1 MKRQKF
7 LARFSRQTLTV
18 KLVVTVSAVV
28 CLIVTIGVLVLMDVS
43 YRGIAQTSITTAL
56 YHAQFLKNKLI
67 ENMLDAKFDPKAFK
81 VTLNHEAQRLGLK
94 EVNVFNAEGETRFSS
109 IPANINKK
117 IDLTADQEVR
127 VAPDRGLIHFSDM
140 SRKGQLRIVHPIRG
154 QALCM
159 TCHENAQ
166 NGMLGGIELFVPLKP
181 IYERFTVSRFILIF
195 SALAIIILSAVLI
208 RWMVHKIVKKPIERL
223 IEDMEKAKK
232 GHLDVKTVIK
242 RDPDLRRLSNS
253 FNTMIRGIRM
263 SQRKIA
269 EQHQRELAQS
279 NRLASLGQFISNIS
293 HEIKNPLAAIGT
305 TLHALRGESPF
316 NDKQGILG
324 ELTAQVERI
333 EQTVHNLLRYARQ
346 SPPRFKRCLVSGR
359 LYHAYY
365 LAEHHLKS
373 RKIQTHFSID
383 KPEQA
388 VNADEGQME
397 QVFLNLFLNA
407 ANAMPAG
414 GGMSVRVRSVSG
426 NEADHSSAGRSPGV
440 LIEIEDTGAGIP
452 SDILPRIFEPFFTT
466 REGGTGL
473 GLSVSKGI
481 IAAHNGTIHAASTA
495 GVGTTL
501 TIFLPAEGNAGISGS
516 DGKMPLTLAERL

>member
-18 KLVVTVSAVV
+18 KLVITVSTVV

-43 YRGIAQTSITTAL
+43 YRGIAQTSVTTAL

-67 ENMLDAKFDPKAFK
+67 ENMLDSTFNKEAFRE
-81 VTLNHEAQRLGLK
+81 TLDFETRRLGLK
-94 EVNVFNAEGETRFSS
+94 EVNVFNTEGVTRFSS
-109 IPANINKK
+109 IPENINKR
-117 IDLTADQEVR
+117 IDLTADQEDR
-127 VAPDRGLIHFSDM
+127 LTPDKGMIHFSDM
-140 SRKGQLRIVHPIRG
+140 SREGQLRIVHPIRG
-154 QALCM
+154 HALCM
-159 TCHENAQ
+159 SCHENAQ
-166 NGMLGGIELFVPLKP
+166 NKMLGGIELFVPLKP

-195 SALAIIILSAVLI
+195 SALAIIILSAILI
-208 RWMVHKIVKKPIERL
+208 RWVVHKIVKRPIERL
-223 IEDMEKAKK
+223 IEGMEKAEK
-232 GHLDVKTVIK
+232 GHLDVKTAIK

-293 HEIKNPLAAIGT
+293 HEIKNPLAAIGA
-305 TLHALRGESPF
+305 TLHALRGEFQSS
-316 NDKQGILG
+316 DRQGILG
-324 ELTAQVERI
+324 ELIRQVERI
-333 EQTVHNLLRYARQ
+333 EETVHNLLRYARQ

-359 LYHAYY
+359 LYHAYH

-373 RKIQTHFSID
+373 QKIQTRFSID

-388 VNADEGQME
+388 VNADEGQLE

-407 ANAMPAG
+407 AKAMPAG
-414 GGMSVRVRSVSG
+414 GTVSVRVRCVSG
-426 NEADHSSAGRSPGV
+426 NQADHSSAGRSPGV

-452 SDILPRIFEPFFTT
+452 PDILPKIFEPFFTT

-481 IAAHNGTIHAASTA
+481 IAAHKGTIHAASTVGA
-495 GVGTTL
+495 GTTL
-501 TIFLPAEGNAGISGS
+501 TIFLPAGDNAGISGS
-516 DGKMPLTLAERL
+516 DGKMPLTLAERP